1 MDWKVHERSNEVFI
15 GEVYDVFVMMY
26 QYVWNP
32 KMYIQYIYI
41 YLLYDSKLYIYI
53 YVYMCVKIQQ

>member
-26 QYVWNP
+26 QYVWTQRCT
-32 KMYIQYIYI
+32 YSTFTYIYCMTQNCV
-41 YLLYDSKLYIYI
+41 YIYI
-53 YVYMCVKIQQ
+53 YVCV